1 MSDLTL
7 IIPAKKEAES
17 LPSVLDELSNYN
29 FKIMIILTKDDLE
42 TINAI
47 KRYNPNIVYQ
57 DNTGYGDALIKGIN
71 SCNTKYFSIFNADG
85 SFDPKEIELMMYSI
99 LQKDYDLIFGS
110 RYQKG
115 AGSEDDTLVTL
126 VGNYIFTYL
135 GKIFFGLNITDILY
149 TFVVGKTKETQD
161 LQLKSKDFS
170 LCVELPIKAQRQGL
184 KILSTTSFE
193 RKRIGGEKKVNAF
206 RDGMMILIKM
216 IKIFFNK
223 E

>member
-99 LQKDYDLIFGS
+99 LEKDYDLIFGS

-115 AGSEDDTLVTL
+115 AGSEDDTLLTL

-135 GKIFFGLNITDILY
+135 GKIFF
-149 TFVVGKTKETQD
+149 
-161 LQLKSKDFS
+161 
-170 LCVELPIKAQRQGL
+170 
-184 KILSTTSFE
+184 
-193 RKRIGGEKKVNAF
+193 
-206 RDGMMILIKM
+206 
-216 IKIFFNK
+216 
-223 E
+223 

>member
-193 RKRIGGEKKVNAF
+193 RKRIGGEKKVSEF
-206 RDGMMILIKM
+206 KDGFKILLFM
-216 IKIFFNK
+216 IKSFFK
-223 E
+223 I